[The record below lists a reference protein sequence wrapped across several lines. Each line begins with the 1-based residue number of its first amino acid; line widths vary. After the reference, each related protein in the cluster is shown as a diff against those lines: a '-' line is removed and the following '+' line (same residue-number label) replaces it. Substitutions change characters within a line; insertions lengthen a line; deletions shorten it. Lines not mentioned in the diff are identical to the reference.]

1 MVTTRQRLVE
11 AATQGFADHGIQ
23 SASLVEIT
31 RQAGQRNRGAVHYHF
46 GGRDGLLVAVLEQHN
61 AFLQERELEL
71 LRQARARPDDDVAA
85 VVEAII
91 RPAVELAE
99 QSTSGANYLVI
110 IAELAEQDPST
121 YSPEVEAAL
130 AGSGGYEVFRNL
142 HERLPQLDDELRME
156 RFALMTA
163 FILGAVARR
172 VRALAG
178 DENTRRQMPTDRFVD
193 NLVLMASA
201 MLTAPAAV
209 DA

>member
-61 AFLQERELEL
+61 AFLHDRELEL
-71 LRQARARPDDDVAA
+71 LRQARERSDDEVAP
-85 VVEAII
+85 VVEAIV

-99 QSTSGANYLVI
+99 QSTSGANYLAI

-130 AGSGGYEVFRNL
+130 ADSGGYEVFRTL

-163 FILGAVARR
+163 FILGTVARR
-172 VRALAG
+172 VRSLAG
-178 DENTRRQMPTDRFVD
+178 RENHRHQMPTGRFVD
-193 NLVLMASA
+193 NLVLMAAA
-201 MLTAPAAV
+201 MLTAPAV
-209 DA
+209 DG